1 MLADYIAAR
10 LAEADRIPAARAAT
24 LRELAGH
31 VADRHAAGRPA
42 RLTFI
47 CTHNSRRSHLAQ
59 VWARVA
65 ADHFAVSDVETY
77 SGGTEATALAPGVV
91 DALRRSGLLVERA
104 GEGDNP
110 VYRIRYRD
118 DAPPVTAFS
127 KVYDQSPNPADGYC
141 AVMTCAEADAGC
153 PVVPGA
159 AARIALT
166 YEDPKAH
173 DGTPREAR
181 MYDARSRQ
189 IAREM
194 LYVFARVA
202 GRA

>member
-10 LAEADRIPAARAAT
+10 LAEADRIPAARADT
-24 LRELAGH
+24 LRRLADH
-31 VADRHAAGRPA
+31 VVARREAGRTA

-59 VWARVA
+59 IWARVA
-65 ADHFAVSDVETY
+65 ADHFAVPDIETH
-77 SGGTEATALAPGVV
+77 SGGIEATALAPGVV
-91 DALRRSGLLVERA
+91 DALRRAGLLVERT

-127 KVYDQSPNPADGYC
+127 KIYNHPPNPTADFC

-159 AARIALT
+159 AARIALP
-166 YEDPKAH
+166 YADPKIH
-173 DGTPREAR
+173 DGTDRETG
-181 MYDARSRQ
+181 MYDARCRQ

-194 LYVFARVA
+194 LYVFSRVA
-202 GRA
+202 G